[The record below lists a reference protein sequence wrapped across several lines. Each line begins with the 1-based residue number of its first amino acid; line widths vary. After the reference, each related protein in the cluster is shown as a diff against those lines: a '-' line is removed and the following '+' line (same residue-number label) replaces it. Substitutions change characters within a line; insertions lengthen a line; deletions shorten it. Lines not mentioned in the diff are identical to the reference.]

1 MRCSA
6 KTEFISVFAKHH
18 SVTQHF
24 DVHISAYLRDMTQ
37 FYIKDVNQLN
47 IYGMFPA
54 LLPHTRTAHGV
65 TVSSDRDIVDV
76 AAGEHH
82 IAGTK

>member
-1 MRCSA
+1 
-6 KTEFISVFAKHH
+6 
-18 SVTQHF
+18 
-24 DVHISAYLRDMTQ
+24 MTQ
-37 FYIKDVNQLN
+37 FYIEDVNQLN